1 MAHCVLQ
8 RKPEIDV
15 SLGWGLSS
23 NSAKGIITI
32 IHNKHKEAKM
42 RLAGKMAL
50 ITGGNSGI
58 GLATARLFVAEGAR
72 VTITGRNR
80 KTLDAAIKELGNGAL
95 AVQADVTKVEEI
107 ERAVAAAV
115 EKFGKLDIV
124 FANAGIPGATPV
136 GNTSLAA
143 FEEIIRTNLTAV
155 FFTVQAGAAHLNP
168 GASII
173 LNGSVHAVLGV
184 PGYSAYAATKAGV
197 RSMTRNLASEFAPRG
212 IRVNQVTPGGT
223 KTPIWSPFAPTEE
236 AMASLEQRI
245 SGMTALGRMGE
256 AEEIAKAAVYLASD
270 EASFVT
276 GAEIVVDGGATGA
289 PLGAL
294 IYRSSSAAVA

>member
-1 MAHCVLQ
+1 VPLTKRIFQELRHGLQ
-8 RKPEIDV
+8 DFPRKQ
-15 SLGWGLSS
+15 
-23 NSAKGIITI
+23 
-32 IHNKHKEAKM
+32 NKYKETKM
-42 RLAGKMAL
+42 RLAGKTAL

-72 VTITGRNR
+72 VAITGRNR
-80 KTLDAAIKELGNGAL
+80 KTLDAADKELGNGAL

-155 FFTVQAGAAHLNP
+155 FFTVQASAPHLNR

-173 LNGSVHAVLGV
+173 LNGVGSCGAGRPGILGLC
-184 PGYSAYAATKAGV
+184 
-197 RSMTRNLASEFAPRG
+197 R
-212 IRVNQVTPGGT
+212 
-223 KTPIWSPFAPTEE
+223 
-236 AMASLEQRI
+236 
-245 SGMTALGRMGE
+245 
-256 AEEIAKAAVYLASD
+256 D
-270 EASFVT
+270 
-276 GAEIVVDGGATGA
+276 
-289 PLGAL
+289 
-294 IYRSSSAAVA
+294 